1 MNESDDKSV
10 PQEVEKPPSSTPNV
24 RRRRLLLYAFALIAL
39 AVISVFA
46 VRTLTG
52 DEKTDPAAKRPQ
64 LERPL
69 IVERFKLTAAK
80 GQKGRGLGELVRRKT
95 GDGLR
100 VLAIE
105 LTPSRGEE
113 FYQLLLADGEK
124 TRVLGNQVVD
134 DQKTFVGEAKLTSVE
149 LRKFRR
155 IELRRVTPGTP
166 PESELVL
173 RGKISR

>member
-1 MNESDDKSV
+1 MNE
-10 PQEVEKPPSSTPNV
+10 VEQDPGAKAPNV

-39 AVISVFA
+39 LLIAVFA
-46 VRTLTG
+46 VRTLTA
-52 DEKTDPAAKRPQ
+52 DEKPDPAAARPQ
-64 LERPL
+64 MERPL
-69 IVERFKLTAAK
+69 IVERFKLTATQ

-105 LTPSRGEE
+105 LTPSRGEQ
-113 FYQLLLADGEK
+113 FYQLLLSDGDK
-124 TRVLGNQVVD
+124 TRVLGNQVVGD
-134 DQKTFVGEAKLTSVE
+134 EKTFVGEAKITSKE
-149 LRKFRR
+149 LREYKR

-166 PESELVL
+166 PESDLVL

>member
-1 MNESDDKSV
+1 MNASD
-10 PQEVEKPPSSTPNV
+10 EKPGSAAPNL
-24 RRRRLLLYAFALIAL
+24 RRRRLLLYGFALLALALIAF
-39 AVISVFA
+39 FA

-52 DEKTDPAAKRPQ
+52 DEKPDPAASKPQ

-80 GQKGRGLGELVRRKT
+80 GQKGRGIGELVRRDK

-105 LTPSRGEE
+105 LTPSRGEQ
-113 FYQLLLADGEK
+113 FYQLLLADGK
-124 TRVLGNQVVD
+124 DTRVLGNQVVGD
-134 DQKTFVGEAKLTSVE
+134 EKTFVGEAKITSKE
-149 LRKFRR
+149 LREFKR
-155 IELRRVTPGTP
+155 IELRRVTPGSP

>member
-1 MNESDDKSV
+1 MNAVD
-10 PQEVEKPPSSTPNV
+10 EKNGSGAPNL
-24 RRRRLLLYAFALIAL
+24 RRRRLLLYAFALLAL
-39 AVISVFA
+39 ALIAFFA
-46 VRTLTG
+46 VRTLTS
-52 DEKTDPAAKRPQ
+52 DDKPDPAATKPQ

-80 GQKGRGLGELVRRKT
+80 GQKGRGLGELVRRTK

-105 LTPSRGEE
+105 LTPSRGEQ
-113 FYQLLLADGEK
+113 FYQLLLADGK
-124 TRVLGNQVVD
+124 DTRVLGNQVVGD
-134 DQKTFVGEAKLTSVE
+134 EKTFVGEAKITSKE
-149 LRKFRR
+149 LREFKR